1 MTVCDINLIAARR
14 RQKQQALALMRLA
27 VYSLIAISLGMLIL
41 YGYAVVESRRML
53 GEIQNYDAQLADPK
67 LTESMERVTFLETK
81 IADLEPRVELLQKVH
96 DSEQAW
102 IRILQDVAAC
112 LPPGT
117 WMTEFSSQRV
127 DKGQS
132 ISIKGM
138 AAKQA
143 DVGEFMLA
151 LDKPSWSDVPRLGFS
166 QVTGRQDACDLFNF
180 EITVPLTKNIGSD
193 LK

>member
-14 RQKQQALALMRLA
+14 RQKQQALTLMRLA
-27 VYSLIAISLGMLIL
+27 VYSLMAISLGMLIL

-67 LTESMERVTFLETK
+67 LVQSMERVTFLETK
-81 IADLEPRVELLQKVH
+81 ISDLEPRVELLQKVH

-117 WMTEFSSQRV
+117 WMTDFNSQRV
-127 DKGQS
+127 DKEQS

-138 AAKQA
+138 APKQA

-151 LDKPSWSDVPRLGFS
+151 LDKPSWSGVPKLGFS
-166 QVTGRQDACDLFNF
+166 QVTGRQGAGDLFNF
-180 EITVPLTKNIGSD
+180 EITVPLKKKIGSD

>member
-102 IRILQDVAAC
+102 IRILQEVSATIPSRVWIAQLGSHRGPDEQTLRIRGSAHN
-112 LPPGT
+112 
-117 WMTEFSSQRV
+117 QR
-127 DKGQS
+127 D
-132 ISIKGM
+132 I
-138 AAKQA
+138 
-143 DVGEFMLA
+143 GEFMLR
-151 LDKPSWSDVPRLGFS
+151 LEKLTWSEAPTLAFTQASLSAAGADV
-166 QVTGRQDACDLFNF
+166 VDF
-180 EITVPLTKNIGSD
+180 EINIPLKHSIGSD
-193 LK
+193 L